1 VIRSTRTASRLAWAS
16 WACTLAFALAGVALL
31 ARFRSAR
38 GSERQQ
44 LKWLA
49 YAGSILAVVFLA
61 RIAVTASVRF
71 GWLPP
76 ARAASLLGPLGV
88 LVLLAL
94 TGMPVATGIAI
105 LTYRLYDIDRI
116 INRTLV
122 YGLLTAVLGLGYAA
136 TVIVLSQPA
145 GGRRS
150 GLAVA
155 GATLAMAALV
165 RPVRRRIQQA
175 IDRRFNRRKYD
186 AAQTIEAFAGRMRQQ
201 VDLDTLAAEVLAVVV
216 QTMQPT
222 HVSLW
227 LRPREPS
234 PKGLPEHA
242 PGMTAPASLVRA
254 GRSPTLEPR
263 PRALEAARD
272 PAQAGL
278 RAAKR
283 TRPGMVATLGPARP
297 AACRRPGRV
306 PGSTTTIVSNRWM
319 RRNFQLGRLSVPA
332 RTPPGRSTRA
342 ASASSRSCK
351 AGEGTWW
358 SMVKQTTALKLPSAN
373 GMAVPSPCTTSTEP
387 PSSRPRRAA
396 RRPST
401 SSAVRPGT
409 RRAKSRVVTPRPG
422 PTSSTSGPRSTPSR
436 AQGRSVVSTYLAH
449 PGEAQ

>member
-1 VIRSTRTASRLAWAS
+1 MTALSRAAPVGNPFPRGVGVVWGLLLAM
-16 WACTLAFALAGVALL
+16 AFATVGALVAARRPGNLIAWTFLLAGLTGGFGLAAQAYGVYARVTRAGSLPWGTTVAWLDWVTWPAL
-31 ARFRSAR
+31 
-38 GSERQQ
+38 
-44 LKWLA
+44 LA

-76 ARAASLLGPLGV
+76 TCQGREPARPARGAGAAR
-88 LVLLAL
+88 L

-175 IDRRFNRRKYD
+175 IDRRFDRRKYD

-227 LRPREPS
+227 LRPREPA
-234 PKGLPEHA
+234 PKGLP
-242 PGMTAPASLVRA
+242 
-254 GRSPTLEPR
+254 
-263 PRALEAARD
+263 
-272 PAQAGL
+272 
-278 RAAKR
+278 
-283 TRPGMVATLGPARP
+283 
-297 AACRRPGRV
+297 
-306 PGSTTTIVSNRWM
+306 
-319 RRNFQLGRLSVPA
+319 
-332 RTPPGRSTRA
+332 
-342 ASASSRSCK
+342 
-351 AGEGTWW
+351 
-358 SMVKQTTALKLPSAN
+358 
-373 GMAVPSPCTTSTEP
+373 
-387 PSSRPRRAA
+387 
-396 RRPST
+396 
-401 SSAVRPGT
+401 
-409 RRAKSRVVTPRPG
+409 
-422 PTSSTSGPRSTPSR
+422 RSTPQ
-436 AQGRSVVSTYLAH
+436 A
-449 PGEAQ
+449 